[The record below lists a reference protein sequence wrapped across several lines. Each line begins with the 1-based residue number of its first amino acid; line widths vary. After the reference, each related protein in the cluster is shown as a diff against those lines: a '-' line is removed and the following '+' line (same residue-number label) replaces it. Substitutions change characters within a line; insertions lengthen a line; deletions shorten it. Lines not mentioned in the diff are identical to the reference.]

1 MVSNG
6 VPGESQGARRELLQD
21 ATALA
26 ISQAIAS
33 GDANAAAQAIANA
46 INNGDAAAVATAL
59 ATAAAQVTQCN
70 TPMCRTLQSFATS
83 HVEF

>member
-1 MVSNG
+1 MRECTDTLNG
-6 VPGESQGARRELLQD
+6 LTGEGEKARRGLLQD

-46 INNGDAAAVATAL
+46 INNGNAAAVATAL
-59 ATAAAQVTQCN
+59 ATAAAQVTQQYC
-70 TPMCRTLQSFATS
+70 LIL
-83 HVEF
+83 